1 MSILAH
7 FVHWRGAVR
16 DAWRALLHRKPA
28 PTLTADLLY
37 VSVESIE
44 RGDNQH
50 GPIELTTQG
59 DTVPEAKCQPP
70 ESTPGSYNWVRT
82 HAFFATETGLM
93 CPDCG
98 LAWPEEV
105 RS

>member
-1 MSILAH
+1 MSILATMI
-7 FVHWRGAVR
+7 HWYGAVR
-16 DAWRALLHRKPA
+16 DAWCARIYGAPA

-37 VSVESIE
+37 VSVE
-44 RGDNQH
+44 
-50 GPIELTTQG
+50 PIPLE
-59 DTVPEAKCQPP
+59 KCQGP
-70 ESTPGSYNWVRT
+70 ESTPGSYQWVST